1 MRGHLNT
8 ANQPLYK
15 KIFSLNMLT
24 MLLQGFSSGL
34 PLLLTG
40 SVLQAWLTESDVD
53 LTSIGLFGLVGLP
66 YAWKFLWSPLLDRF
80 KIPFLSRRRGWI
92 FVFQLTLMACL
103 FLLGSLNPKIMSLWY
118 IAAAALLVSFFSAS
132 QDIVIDAYR
141 REVLSEEELGLGS
154 SLYVNGYRLALL
166 VANAFPLYLA
176 SFIPWQYVYYVM
188 AVMMGLCALPTLFA
202 PMEDEKEG
210 TPKTIKEAVILPF
223 VDFFQKKGAILIL
236 LFIILYKI
244 GDAIASQMT
253 MPFYLEMGYTK
264 IEIANIV
271 KVFGT
276 GATIFGATFGGVL
289 LLRFPLM
296 GCLWVFGILQAV
308 STFGFSLVALSEV
321 NLYLLAFVIA
331 FENIAGGLGT
341 AAYAAYMASMTNKKF
356 TGTQYAL
363 LTSLMSVPRVIVASP
378 SGYLVEAVGWFW
390 FFVVCTIAAV
400 PGLLLL
406 IFLQKSKLTRT

>member
-1 MRGHLNT
+1 
-8 ANQPLYK
+8 
-15 KIFSLNMLT
+15 MLT
-24 MLLQGFSSGL
+24 MLLQGFASGL

-40 SVLQAWLTESDVD
+40 SVLQAWLTESNID
-53 LTSIGLFGLVGLP
+53 LKSIGLFGLVGLP
-66 YAWKFLWSPLLDRF
+66 YAWKFIWSPILDRY

-92 FVFQLTLMACL
+92 FVFQILLAL
-103 FLLGSLNPKIMSLWY
+103 SLLLLGSLNPQTMNLWF

-141 REVLSEEELGLGS
+141 RESLSDEELGLGS

-188 AVMMGLCALPTLFA
+188 ALMMALCTIPTLFA
-202 PMEDEKEG
+202 PIEDESAG
-210 TPKTIKEAVILPF
+210 SPKTIKDAVILPF
-223 VDFFQKKGAILIL
+223 LDFFQRKEAILIL

-244 GDAIASQMT
+244 GDAIATQMT
-253 MPFYLEMGYTK
+253 MPFYLKMGYTK

-276 GATIFGATFGGVL
+276 LATIFGATFGGIL

-296 GCLWVFGILQAV
+296 ACLWIFGILQAI
-308 STFGFSLVALSEV
+308 STFGFSLVAISEL
-321 NLYLLAFVIA
+321 NLYLLAAVIA
-331 FENIAGGLGT
+331 FENVAGGLGT
-341 AAYAAYMASMTNKKF
+341 AAYSAYMASMTNKKF

-363 LTSLMSVPRVIVASP
+363 LTSLMSIPRVIVASP

-390 FFVVCTIAAV
+390 FFLICTIAAI

-406 IFLQKSKLTRT
+406 IILQKKKI

>member
-1 MRGHLNT
+1 MRGPLST
-8 ANQPLYK
+8 ANQPLFK

-53 LTSIGLFGLVGLP
+53 LKSIGLFGLVGLP

-80 KIPFLSRRRGWI
+80 RLPFLSRRRGWI
-92 FVFQLTLMACL
+92 FLFQIFLMLSL
-103 FLLGSLNPKIMSLWY
+103 FLLGSLNPRIVNLWVM
-118 IAAAALLVSFFSAS
+118 AASALLVSFFSAS

-141 REVLSEEELGLGS
+141 REALSEEELGLGS
-154 SLYVNGYRLALL
+154 SLYVNGYRLANL
-166 VANAFPLYLA
+166 VATVFPLYLA
-176 SFIPWQYVYYVM
+176 SFIPWQYVYYIM
-188 AVMMGLCALPTLFA
+188 AILMGLCAVPTLFA
-202 PMEDEKEG
+202 PMEDEREG
-210 TPKTIKEAVILPF
+210 SPKSIKEAVILPF
-223 VDFFQKKGAILIL
+223 IDFFQKKGALLIL

-276 GATIFGATFGGVL
+276 GATIFGATFGGIL

-296 GCLWVFGILQAV
+296 ACLWFFGILQAI

-321 NLYLLAFVIA
+321 NLYLLAAVIA

-341 AAYAAYMASMTNKKF
+341 AAYAAYMASLTNKKF

-363 LTSLMSVPRVIVASP
+363 LTSLMSIPRVIVASP
-378 SGYLVEAVGWFW
+378 SGYLVEGVGWFW
-390 FFVVCTIAAV
+390 FFVICTIAAV
-400 PGLLLL
+400 PGLILL
-406 IFLQKSKLTRT
+406 IFLQRSKLTHT